1 MAGAPKGNQNA
12 AKGRKWAVAIEREI
26 ARLEGGDLEAGL
38 ARLAKSLVRQAEAG
52 EQWALKEV
60 GDRTDGKAAQAIL
73 HSGAIEGDPLRASI
87 ELIRPGEDPVP

>member
-12 AKGRKWAVAIEREI
+12 AKGRKWAIAIEREI

-60 GDRTDGKAAQAIL
+60 GDRTDGKPTQPISGDSEGPPVKVEAIL
-73 HSGAIEGDPLRASI
+73 IRGVDP
-87 ELIRPGEDPVP
+87 